1 MVKRPKAQQRNMYLN
16 PEEKNMVEMKKILCA
31 IDFSEV
37 SPMVAE
43 YAHAQAQAFGA
54 EVILLYSAPSL
65 NQYVSFH
72 VPPNS
77 IETFVGEIVTG
88 AEQSMEAFISQYL
101 PDVRVVGRV
110 VSGYAAEEIVK
121 CADEEKVDLVIMGTH
136 GRKGIDRI
144 LFGSVAEKV
153 VKSAN
158 CPVMTLRPFCPV
170 HFPNK

>member
-1 MVKRPKAQQRNMYLN
+1 
-16 PEEKNMVEMKKILCA
+16 MVEIRKILCA

-37 SPMVAE
+37 SPMVAG
-43 YAHAQAQAFGA
+43 YAHSLAKAFGA
-54 EVILLYSAPSL
+54 EVLLLYSAPSL

-77 IETFVGEIVTG
+77 IETFVGEIVSG
-88 AEQSMEAFISQYL
+88 AEQSMESFISQYL
-101 PDVRVVGRV
+101 PDVNVTGRV

-121 CADEEKVDLVIMGTH
+121 CADEESVDMVVMGTH

-158 CPVMTLRPFCPV
+158 CPVLTLRPFCPV
-170 HFPNK
+170 DFPGK

>member
-1 MVKRPKAQQRNMYLN
+1 
-16 PEEKNMVEMKKILCA
+16 MVEMRKILCA

-37 SPMVAE
+37 SPMVAG
-43 YAHAQAQAFGA
+43 YAHTLAKAFGA
-54 EVILLYSAPSL
+54 EILLIYSAPSL

-77 IETFVGEIVTG
+77 IETFVGEIVSG
-88 AEQSMEAFISQYL
+88 AEQSMESFISQYL
-101 PDVRVVGRV
+101 PDVNVTGRV

-121 CADEEKVDLVIMGTH
+121 CAEVENVDMVVMGTH

-158 CPVMTLRPFCPV
+158 CPVLTLRPFCLV
-170 HFPNK
+170 NFSGK

>member
-1 MVKRPKAQQRNMYLN
+1 
-16 PEEKNMVEMKKILCA
+16 MVEMKKILCA

-43 YAHAQAQAFGA
+43 YAHSLSKAFGA

-88 AEQSMEAFISQYL
+88 AEQSMEAFISQHL
-101 PDVRVVGRV
+101 PDVNVTGRV

-121 CADEEKVDLVIMGTH
+121 CADEENVDMIVMGTH

-153 VKSAN
+153 VKAAN
-158 CPVMTLRPFCPV
+158 CPVLTLRPFCAV
-170 HFPNK
+170 HFPSK

>member
-1 MVKRPKAQQRNMYLN
+1 
-16 PEEKNMVEMKKILCA
+16 MVEMRKILCA

-37 SPMVAE
+37 SPMVAG
-43 YAHAQAQAFGA
+43 YANSLAKAFGA

-77 IETFVGEIVTG
+77 IETFVGEIVSG

-101 PDVRVVGRV
+101 PDINVTGRV

-121 CADEEKVDLVIMGTH
+121 CADEENVDMVVMGTH

-158 CPVMTLRPFCPV
+158 CPVLTLRPFCPV
-170 HFPNK
+170 DFPGK

>member
-1 MVKRPKAQQRNMYLN
+1 MVD
-16 PEEKNMVEMKKILCA
+16 MKKILCA

-37 SPMVAE
+37 SPMVAD
-43 YAHAQAQAFGA
+43 YAHTLAKSFGA
-54 EVILLYSAPSL
+54 DIILLYSAPSL

-77 IETFVGEIVTG
+77 IETFVGEIVSG
-88 AEQSMEAFISQYL
+88 AEESMATFISQYFS
-101 PDVRVVGRV
+101 DVNVTGRV
-110 VSGYAAEEIVK
+110 VTGHAAEEIVK
-121 CADEEKVDLVIMGTH
+121 CADEEKVDMIVMGTH

-158 CPVMTLRPFCPV
+158 CPVLTLRPFCPV
-170 HFPNK
+170 RFGSK

>member
-1 MVKRPKAQQRNMYLN
+1 
-16 PEEKNMVEMKKILCA
+16 MVEIKKVLCA

-37 SPMVAE
+37 SPMVAG
-43 YAHAQAQAFGA
+43 YAHSLAKAFGA

-88 AEQSMEAFISQYL
+88 AEQSMESFISLYL
-101 PDVRVVGRV
+101 PDVNVTGRV

-121 CADEEKVDLVIMGTH
+121 CADEENVDMIIMGTH

-158 CPVMTLRPFCPV
+158 CPVLTLRPFCPV
-170 HFPNK
+170 DFPGK

>member
-1 MVKRPKAQQRNMYLN
+1 MVDI
-16 PEEKNMVEMKKILCA
+16 KKILCA

-37 SPMVAE
+37 SPMVAD
-43 YAHAQAQAFGA
+43 YAHTLAKAFDAQ
-54 EVILLYSAPSL
+54 VILIYSAPSL

-88 AEQSMEAFISQYL
+88 AEQSMEAFIAQYL
-101 PDVRVVGRV
+101 ADLKVTGRV
-110 VSGYAAEEIVK
+110 VSGYAAEEIIK
-121 CADEEKVDLVIMGTH
+121 CADEEKVDLVVMGTH

-158 CPVMTLRPFCPV
+158 CPVLTLRPFCPV
-170 HFPNK
+170 RCDAK

>member
-1 MVKRPKAQQRNMYLN
+1 MVD
-16 PEEKNMVEMKKILCA
+16 MKKVLCA

-37 SPMVAE
+37 SPMVAG
-43 YAHAQAQAFGA
+43 YAHSLAKAFGA

-77 IETFVGEIVTG
+77 IETFVGEIVSG

-101 PDVRVVGRV
+101 PDVAVTGRV

-121 CADEEKVDLVIMGTH
+121 CADEESVDMIIMGTH

-158 CPVMTLRPFCPV
+158 CPVLTLRPFCPV
-170 HFPNK
+170 DFPGK